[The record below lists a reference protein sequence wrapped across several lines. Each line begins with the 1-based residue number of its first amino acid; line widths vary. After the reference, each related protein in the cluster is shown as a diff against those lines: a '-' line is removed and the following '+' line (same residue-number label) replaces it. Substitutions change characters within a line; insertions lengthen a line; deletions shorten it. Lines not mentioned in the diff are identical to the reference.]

1 MGGRWGGA
9 EGQAGKWSRGHNQIS
24 HDRIEWRDRLD
35 GPNGLLLGC
44 TMEMPCGLLT
54 AKNTPVPLRS
64 ISVVVEVQGF
74 VADVT
79 ASLEYRNEE
88 TNPVEA
94 VFVFPMDRDAAVYH
108 FQATVDGKR
117 IVAEIKEKEKAK
129 DEYDDA
135 VSAGHEAF
143 LLEEDSSSSDIFTC
157 MVGNLP
163 PAQSASLSFSFVQEL
178 AIEADGAVRFVLPA
192 VLNPRYTP
200 TDARAPGVT
209 EDIPRALGPPY
220 TLALKAQ
227 VRSPLGVSRVQS
239 NCGLSPLKYLSPDK
253 TAAELSLTDG
263 HSFNKDVELL
273 IYYDNVHTPSAIVE
287 AGVESVA
294 PGTLMGDPTIMVNVY
309 PSFPEQSP
317 QVASGEFIFLLDR
330 SGSMGGAMSDKQGGP
345 TRIQSAKETLLLLL
359 KSLPMGCF
367 FNVYGFGS
375 HFSSFFPESV
385 EYNQES
391 MQKALEELKG
401 LDADMGGTE
410 ILQPLTAIYSKSC
423 KAGHPRQLFVF
434 TDGEVSNTKAVI
446 TEVRKHAPSHRCFSF
461 GIGQGAST
469 DLIKGIAKAASGSY
483 EFITGKERMQP
494 KVLQSLKFALQPA
507 VTGLTVSW
515 ALPTGLEAVLLSQLP
530 TVIFNG
536 QRTIL
541 YAQLKGKD

>member
-1 MGGRWGGA
+1 
-9 EGQAGKWSRGHNQIS
+9 
-24 HDRIEWRDRLD
+24 
-35 GPNGLLLGC
+35 
-44 TMEMPCGLLT
+44 MEIPCGLLT
-54 AKNTPVPLRS
+54 AKNIPVPLRS
-64 ISVVVEVQGF
+64 ISVAVEVQGF

-79 ASLEYRNEE
+79 ASLEYRNDE

-135 VSAGHEAF
+135 ISAGHEAF

-163 PAQSASLSFSFVQEL
+163 PAQNASLSFSFVQEL

-200 TDARAPGVT
+200 ADAQAPSVT
-209 EDIPRALGPPY
+209 KDIPRALAGTPY

-239 NCGLSPLKYLSPDK
+239 NCDLTPLEYLSPDK

-263 HSFNKDVELL
+263 HGFNKDVELL

-294 PGTLMGDPTIMVNVY
+294 PGTLMGDPTVMVNVY
-309 PSFPEQSP
+309 PSFPEQSSP
-317 QVASGEFIFLLDR
+317 VASGEFIFLLDR
-330 SGSMGGAMSDKQGGP
+330 SGSMDCAMSDKQGGP

-375 HFSSFFPESV
+375 HFRSFFPESV

-391 MQKALEELKG
+391 MQKALEKLKG
-401 LDADMGGTE
+401 VGADMGGTE
-410 ILQPLTAIYSKSC
+410 ILQPLTAIYSKPC

-446 TEVRKHAPSHRCFSF
+446 AEVRKHAPSHRCFSF

-494 KVLQSLKFALQPA
+494 KVPKS
-507 VTGLTVSW
+507 GNSD
-515 ALPTGLEAVLLSQLP
+515 G
-530 TVIFNG
+530 
-536 QRTIL
+536 
-541 YAQLKGKD
+541 D